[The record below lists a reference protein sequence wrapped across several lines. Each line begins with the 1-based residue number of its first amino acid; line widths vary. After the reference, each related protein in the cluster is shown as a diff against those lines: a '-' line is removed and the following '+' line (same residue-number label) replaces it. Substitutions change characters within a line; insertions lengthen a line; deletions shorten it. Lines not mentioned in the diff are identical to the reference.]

1 MQAEGPIAPSGKKMA
16 IPKVIHYCW
25 LSGDPYPEL
34 MQKCIDS
41 WHRLL
46 PDYTFVLWDREKI
59 RKISNQWVEGA
70 IRERKWA
77 FAADYIRLYALY
89 NYGGI
94 YLDCDVE
101 VIKPFDNLLNQPYF
115 MGREAHKNVI
125 EAAVMGSEPHQAWM
139 KEALDWYCSK
149 DFDVSRLNDPAIAI
163 PVIIK
168 KALAS
173 FPSVTILSADYFS
186 PKDNRTGKVRVTPNT
201 YTIHH
206 FDGNWFS
213 DYQREYFR
221 IRVKYSE
228 KYGALVGFV
237 VATMY
242 SVKMKFFEQQ
252 TQ

>member
-1 MQAEGPIAPSGKKMA
+1 MQAEGLITIPGKEMA

-34 MQKCIDS
+34 VQKCMES
-41 WHRLL
+41 WRKFL
-46 PDYTFVLWDREKI
+46 PEYKFVLWNREKI
-59 RKISNQWVEGA
+59 DECTNSWVA
-70 IRERKWA
+70 SAVVAKKWA
-77 FAADYIRLYALY
+77 FAADYVRLYALY

-101 VIKPFDNLLNQPYF
+101 VIKPFDDLLDRDYF
-115 MGREAHKNVI
+115 IGRESHKDVI
-125 EAAVMGSEPHQAWM
+125 EAAVMGCEPHQEWM
-139 KEALDWYCSK
+139 KEVLDWYCTKSFNVTK
-149 DFDVSRLNDPAIAI
+149 LNNPNIAI

-168 KALAS
+168 KSLAL
-173 FPSVTILSADYFS
+173 FPNIKVLPADYFS
-186 PKDNRTGKVRVTPNT
+186 PKDNRTGTVCVTPNT

-228 KYGALVGFV
+228 KYGAFVGFC
-237 VATMY
+237 VASLY
-242 SVKMKFFEQQ
+242 SLKKKFVG
-252 TQ
+252 

>member
-1 MQAEGPIAPSGKKMA
+1 MA
-16 IPKVIHYCW
+16 VPKVIHYCW

-34 MQKCIDS
+34 VQKCIDS

-46 PDYTFVLWDREKI
+46 PDYDFILWDKEKI
-59 RKISNQWVEGA
+59 KEISNSWVETA
-70 IRERKWA
+70 IAAKKWA

-101 VIKPFDNLLNQPYF
+101 VIKPFDDLLHLPYF
-115 MGREAHKNVI
+115 MGRETHKNVI
-125 EAAVMGSEPHQAWM
+125 EAAVMGSEPHQEWM
-139 KEALDWYCSK
+139 KEVLDWYRAKS
-149 DFDVSRLNDPAIAI
+149 FDTTKLNDPTIAI

-168 KALAS
+168 KVLTS
-173 FPSVTILSADYFS
+173 FPGVKILPADYFS
-186 PKDNRTGKVRVTPNT
+186 PKNNRTGKIYITPNT

-221 IRVKYSE
+221 IRVEFSR
-228 KYGALVGFV
+228 KYGSAAGLIAATLYSIKMNLVGNKQLFCI
-237 VATMY
+237 
-242 SVKMKFFEQQ
+242 
-252 TQ
+252 

>member
-1 MQAEGPIAPSGKKMA
+1 MA

-25 LSGDPYPEL
+25 LSGEPYPEL
-34 MQKCIDS
+34 VQKCMES
-41 WHRLL
+41 WKKFL
-46 PDYTFVLWDREKI
+46 PDYQFVLWNRKKI
-59 RKISNQWVEGA
+59 KECTNSWIETAVA
-70 IRERKWA
+70 KKKWA

-101 VIKPFDNLLNQPYF
+101 VIKPFDDLLNQPYF
-115 MGREAHKNVI
+115 MGRESHKNVI

-139 KEALDWYCSK
+139 KDALDWYCAK
-149 DFDVSRLNDPAIAI
+149 RFDVTRLNDPVIAI

-168 KALAS
+168 KALVS
-173 FPSVTILSADYFS
+173 FPNVKIFAADYFS
-186 PKDNRTGKVRVTPNT
+186 PKDNRTGKVRITPNT

-221 IRVKYSE
+221 IRVDFSK
-228 KYGALVGFV
+228 KYGSVVGLIA
-237 VATMY
+237 ATLY
-242 SVKMKFFEQQ
+242 SLKKNVLG
-252 TQ
+252 